1 MKNRSICRRCHRIRV
16 VDNTRCC
23 PACDVELR
31 AMERRRPP
39 PKITKEEREELMRIA
54 ASSSPSSGGAHALDI
69 LAAADD
75 GVLPPPDAVE
85 WFVKHFRTDRVQP

>member
-39 PKITKEEREELMRIA
+39 PLALSDKEPCDTAIDLRKA
-54 ASSSPSSGGAHALDI
+54 
-69 LAAADD
+69 
-75 GVLPPPDAVE
+75 AVE
-85 WFVKHFRTDRVQP
+85 PPREK

>member
-39 PKITKEEREELMRIA
+39 SVATLSDKEPCDTVL
-54 ASSSPSSGGAHALDI
+54 ALRK
-69 LAAADD
+69 A
-75 GVLPPPDAVE
+75 AVE
-85 WFVKHFRTDRVQP
+85 PPREK